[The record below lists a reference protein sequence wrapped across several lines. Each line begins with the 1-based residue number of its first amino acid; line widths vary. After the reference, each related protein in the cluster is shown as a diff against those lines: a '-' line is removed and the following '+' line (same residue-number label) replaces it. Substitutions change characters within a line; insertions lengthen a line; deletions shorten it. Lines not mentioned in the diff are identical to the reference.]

1 MSIEKSLMQPPMG
14 LALMNS
20 NEPEIEVEV
29 VTEDD
34 LDDGMTINL
43 GGETTV
49 PDGVKEKATFDAN
62 LAEYM
67 SEEELTKLITPLAD
81 DVEVDK
87 NSRSEWQE
95 TYRKGLEL
103 LGLKIEERS
112 EPWEGACGIVHPL
125 LAESCMRF
133 QAETITETFPATGPA
148 KAKIHGLV
156 TKEKEEQAARV
167 ISDLNYEMTDV
178 MTEYR
183 AEHER
188 VLWNL
193 PMAGSAFKKV
203 YFDQRLGRQT
213 SMFVD
218 ANDFIA
224 AYGTTDLYT
233 CPRYTH
239 RFKTTPNDVTKFQ
252 NTKFWRDVDLGD
264 PVDDIDDI
272 EEEKDRING
281 QDSTIKAEFHTI
293 HETYVDLAIEGFPE
307 SGDIALPYIVTY
319 DKHTQKVLSI
329 YRNWNENDPLR
340 IRKQHFSHYIYVP
353 GFGFYGLGLVHL
365 VGGFAMG
372 ATSIIRQLVDAG
384 TLSNLPGGLKTKGLR
399 ITGDNDP
406 IAPGEWRDVDV
417 PGGTLKE
424 NIHAL
429 PYKEPSV
436 VLFQL
441 LEKIVEEGRKFA
453 AVAEMKVSDFDSNS
467 PVGTTMALLERTL
480 KVMSAVQARV
490 YASMKTELKMIKD
503 LIAVHGNANYR
514 YMPESGDQTTR
525 KTDYQ
530 AVDVIPVAD
539 PNSATMSQRI
549 VQWQAVMQLA
559 QMAPQIYDLP
569 ELHAQMLEILGIK
582 NVDKM
587 IPSRGQKP
595 VQQDPVTENMNIMT
609 GKPVKA
615 FLIQDHKSHIA
626 VHQAAMQD
634 PKILEMIG
642 QNPMAQQIQGA
653 AMAHL
658 MEHMAYLYRSQIEES
673 LGTQLPPEG
682 QPLPPEI
689 EVQISGLLAQ
699 AAPKVLGINKEEQA
713 AKQAEMAQND
723 PVAQAQLIDSQ
734 VKMAKLE
741 LDKKDQAEKLD
752 LEKRKLLQKDEVDQE
767 KLRLQQLQIQT
778 QAAVQGANIGAT
790 AAAKQEDR
798 KLKAHEMMHN
808 AEEAEKG
815 RMHDSDKQERQH
827 GQEAQKAVFDM
838 ASKGLDTIASQR
850 HDIAKQ
856 AHDHANKSDE
866 AERGRMHQSA
876 ESDKSAATQKELA
889 TSKSKAEK
897 KPAAKKTTKKAPK

>member
-1 MSIEKSLMQPPMG
+1 MPIEKSLTQPPMG
-14 LALMNS
+14 LALIDN

-29 VTEDD
+29 VTDDD
-34 LDDGMTINL
+34 LDDGMTIDLSGEKEVPAAMKANL
-43 GGETTV
+43 
-49 PDGVKEKATFDAN
+49 PHDAN

-67 SEEELTKLITPLAD
+67 TEDELLAVIGTLSE
-81 DVEVDK
+81 DVETDK
-87 NSRSEWQE
+87 RSRSEWEE
-95 TYRKGLEL
+95 TYKKGLEL
-103 LGLKIEERS
+103 LGLKIEERT

-133 QAETITETFPATGPA
+133 QAETITETFPAQGPA
-148 KAKIHGLV
+148 KYKIHGLV
-156 TKEKEEQAARV
+156 TKEKEEQAKRV
-167 ISDLNYEMTDV
+167 VGDMNYEMTDV

-193 PMAGSAFKKV
+193 PIAGSALKKV
-203 YFDQRLGRQT
+203 YFDSRLGRQT

-218 ANDFIA
+218 AKDFIV

-233 CPRYTH
+233 SPRYTH
-239 RFKTTPNDVTKFQ
+239 RFRITPNDVRKFQ
-252 NTKFWRDVDLGD
+252 EAKFYRDVDLGD
-264 PVDDIDDI
+264 PVDDIDDVT
-272 EEEKDRING
+272 EEKDKING
-281 QDSTIKAEFHTI
+281 QDNTIKAEFHTF
-293 HETYVDLAIEGFPE
+293 HETYVDLSIPGFPE
-307 SGDIALPYIVTY
+307 TGDVALPYIVTY
-319 DKHTQKVLSI
+319 DRHTDKVLSI
-329 YRNWNENDPLR
+329 YRNWEENDPLR
-340 IRKQHFSHYIYVP
+340 LRKQHFSHYQYVP

-399 ITGDNDP
+399 IRGDEDP

-417 PGGTLKE
+417 PSGTLKE
-424 NIHAL
+424 NLHPL

-453 AVAEMKVSDFDSNS
+453 AVAEMKVSDFDANS

-490 YASMKTELKMIKD
+490 YAAMKMELRMIKD
-503 LIAVHGNANYR
+503 LIAKYGQAEYR
-514 YMPESGDQTTR
+514 YMPDSGDPSTR
-525 KTDYQ
+525 KADYQ

-587 IPSRGQKP
+587 IPSRSQKP

-615 FLIQDHKSHIA
+615 FLTQDHKAHIA

-634 PKILEMIG
+634 PKIMEMMG
-642 QNPMAQQIQGA
+642 QNPMAQQIQAA

-658 MEHMAYLYRSQIEES
+658 MEHMAYAYRQQIEES

-689 EVQISGLLAQ
+689 EVQISGLLAV

-713 AKQAEMAQND
+713 AKQAEMAQQD

-734 VKMAKLE
+734 VKLAQTQIKADELE
-741 LDKKDQAEKLD
+741 LKKQEFGHKVEESEK
-752 LEKRKLLQKDEVDQE
+752 KLALQKH
-767 KLRLQQLQIQT
+767 QIDT

-790 AAAKQEDR
+790 AAAKNADR
-798 KLKAHEMMHN
+798 QLKAVELIQG
-808 AEEAEKG
+808 AEESEKQ
-815 RMHDSDKQERQH
+815 RQHDSDKQERQH
-827 GQEAQKAVFDM
+827 GQEAQKAVFDLG
-838 ASKGLDTIASQR
+838 AKALDTVASQR

-856 AHDHANKSDE
+856 AHEHASKSE
-866 AERGRMHQSA
+866 
-876 ESDKSAATQKELA
+876 ESDKNRMHASEQADK
-889 TSKSKAEK
+889 
-897 KPAAKKTTKKAPK
+897 AAKAKPTADKKKGAKK